1 MQNSKTKLHQYKM
14 GPFVVPCLQILSH
27 KGATMKIIDKKIVI
41 IYNDV
46 EVIYFLFFLL
56 MQNRGKGKYERKPA

>member
-41 IYNDV
+41 INIGV
-46 EVIYFLFFLL
+46 EVIYFLFSSL
-56 MQNRGKGKYERKPA
+56 MQNRGKEKYERKPA

>member
-1 MQNSKTKLHQYKM
+1 M
-14 GPFVVPCLQILSH
+14 GPFVVPCLQIFSH

-41 IYNDV
+41 IYIDV

>member
-1 MQNSKTKLHQYKM
+1 MS
-14 GPFVVPCLQILSH
+14 PFVVPCLQILSH

-41 IYNDV
+41 IYIGV
-46 EVIYFLFFLL
+46 EVIYFLFSSL